1 MNPCPANEHLA
12 SLRDGRLSEIEALSL
27 EHHVRACENCRRKL
41 ERLSR
46 VDSGQLTAGAS
57 KGSAIPMPSD
67 DTTAADNMRSG
78 ASPQGRPGSSD
89 RTQSVRIE
97 PDGVEVRQAVAKAG
111 GKPLSPPDAPPVSE
125 RTTAGWPIPDYEPV
139 VRCGE
144 GAFGSVWVV
153 RDRVG
158 VYRALKMIDLRRLRQ
173 TKVDSYE
180 INALQA
186 YCRKVSR
193 HPFLITIFHVGQVDD
208 TLYYTMELADHQA
221 GPIDPA
227 KGVPEGYRPLNLRGI
242 LQNKK
247 LNPDTSMDIVCRLLR
262 GLARLH
268 ELDLVHRDVK
278 PSNIVFVNG
287 QPKLADIGVLT
298 SVSEALKGVGTP
310 RYMPPDRR
318 MDKTGDTYAA
328 GKILHELLAGPDP
341 DRFPE
346 LPDDARWGSMRW
358 DLDLVSPVIVKAC
371 AAVADQRFPSASAML
386 EDLEACARLSQASL
400 FDEVRL
406 REPPPAHHPMSIW
419 VKVAF
424 AFISRIP
431 WIVGLVL
438 VIYLLSKYG

>member
-1 MNPCPANEHLA
+1 MNPCPSNERLA
-12 SLRDGRLSEIEALSL
+12 SLRDGTLAEAEALSL
-27 EHHVRACENCRRKL
+27 EHHVRACEECRQKLDRLRRGKTAPSVVGSRK
-41 ERLSR
+41 
-46 VDSGQLTAGAS
+46 G
-57 KGSAIPMPSD
+57 GSALMASD
-67 DTTAADNMRSG
+67 DTTAADTKRHVAAPRGG
-78 ASPQGRPGSSD
+78 AGPSEN
-89 RTQSVRIE
+89 TQSFRIE
-97 PDGVEVRQAVAKAG
+97 PDDVHPPLAAANSGLKPKDQPKGSSASG
-111 GKPLSPPDAPPVSE
+111 GDI
-125 RTTAGWPIPDYEPV
+125 AGWSIPDYEPMIP
-139 VRCGE
+139 CGE

-208 TLYYTMELADHQA
+208 TLYYTMELADHQS
-221 GPIDPA
+221 GPVDPV

-242 LQNKK
+242 LQTKK

-278 PSNIVFVNG
+278 PSNIIFVNG

-298 SVSEALKGVGTP
+298 SVSDALKGVGTP

-328 GKILHELLAGPDP
+328 GKILHELLAGPTP
-341 DRFPE
+341 ERFPE

-358 DLDLVSPVIVKAC
+358 DLDLVSQVIVKAC
-371 AAVADQRFPSASAML
+371 AASADERFPSASAML
-386 EDLEACARLSQASL
+386 EELEACARLSHASL

-406 REPPPAHHPMSIW
+406 REPPPEHHPMGIW

-431 WIVGLVL
+431 WIAGLIL
-438 VIYLLSKYG
+438 VIYLLNKYG